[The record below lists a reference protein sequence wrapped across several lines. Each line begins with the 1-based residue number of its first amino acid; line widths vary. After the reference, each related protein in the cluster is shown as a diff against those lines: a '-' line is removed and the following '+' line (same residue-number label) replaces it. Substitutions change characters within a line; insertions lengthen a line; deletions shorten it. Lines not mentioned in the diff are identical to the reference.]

1 MTAKAA
7 FSAHRIDR
15 NQLKP
20 LRNAVIVS
28 EMNFEERLSTGGIVL
43 VKDNGKSSGIRPRWG
58 RVYAV
63 GPEQHDVKVGT
74 WICVEHGRWTRGIDI
89 EDEHGKQTLRRVDP
103 KDIMMESDEMPQDV
117 TFSDAIHVEA
127 KPSWMQH
134 NWYGISQT
142 NGL

>member
-15 NQLKP
+15 KQLKP

-58 RVYAV
+58 KVYAV

-89 EDEHGKQTLRRVDP
+89 EDENGKQTLRRVDP

-117 TFSDAIHVEA
+117 TFSNAIHVEA
-127 KPSWMQH
+127 KPDWMQH
-134 NWYGISQT
+134 N
-142 NGL
+142 

>member
-7 FSAHRIDR
+7 YSAHRIDR

-20 LRNAVIVS
+20 LRDAVIVS

-63 GPEQHDVKVGT
+63 GPEQHNVKVGT

-89 EDEHGKQTLRRVDP
+89 EDENGKQTLRRVDP

-127 KPSWMQH
+127 KPDWMQH
-134 NWYGISQT
+134 N
-142 NGL
+142 